1 LALIFFCVCGEEQN
15 SKRRSECRF
24 DASFSVT
31 YDEDFHSFSAT
42 LMRIAYLDC
51 FSGISGDMFLAA
63 LIDAGVAFELF
74 QKTVADLNIGAT
86 LELSRVDRAGI
97 SATKLDVVVNGEKD
111 MPREEFWAHRHE
123 QVHSHVRSYTNE
135 PHSREHGHLE
145 GDGQEHAHQSHQ
157 ARSLSSIQRI
167 IAAAA
172 ISERAKR
179 TASEIFLA
187 LGAAE
192 AKIHDVGIE
201 DVHFHEVGAA
211 DAIVDIACAA
221 VGAEALGVE
230 QFICSPLNVGGG
242 TIGCSHGVVPVP
254 APATLE
260 LLQGAPIYSDDL
272 QKELVT
278 PTGAAIV
285 KVLVSSFGSRPMMT
299 TEKVGYGAGARNFS
313 GHSNVLRLS
322 VGETVPAMRHSGGAD
337 ANLIEEEIAILEAN
351 LDDLNPQLIGYIV
364 DLAFAEGAL
373 DVFTTPVMMKKN
385 RPGTVLTVVTRLQ
398 HEEKLRALLFR
409 ESSTLGIRTRHEK
422 RHALPRHYEAVVTP
436 WGEVRM
442 KVATVNGT
450 VSQYAPEYED
460 CRRIAVAHH
469 IPLKAV
475 MQEAIR
481 LYLDR
486 KNG

>member
-1 LALIFFCVCGEEQN
+1 
-15 SKRRSECRF
+15 
-24 DASFSVT
+24 
-31 YDEDFHSFSAT
+31 
-42 LMRIAYLDC
+42 MRIAYLDC
-51 FSGISGDMFLAA
+51 FSGISGDMFLGA
-63 LIDAGVAFELF
+63 LLDAGVPFELF

-97 SATKLDVVVNGEKD
+97 SATKLDVAVNSEKD
-111 MPREEFWAHRHE
+111 MPREGFWAQHHEIADSADHRMRL
-123 QVHSHVRSYTNE
+123 QAHSHK
-135 PHSREHGHLE
+135 
-145 GDGQEHAHQSHQ
+145 HAHNETSEDQQ
-157 ARSLSSIQRI
+157 AHRKHTRSLSDILRI
-167 IAAAA
+167 IGEAA

-179 TASEIFLA
+179 TASEIFFA

-192 AKIHDVGIE
+192 AKIHNVGIE
-201 DVHFHEVGAA
+201 DIHFHEVGAA

-221 VGAEALGVE
+221 VGAESLGVE

-242 TIGCSHGVVPVP
+242 TVACAHGVMPVP

-260 LLQGAPIYSDDL
+260 LLQGAPVYSDDI

-299 TEKVGYGAGARNFS
+299 TEQIGYGAGARNFS
-313 GHSNVLRLS
+313 AHANVLRLT
-322 VGETVPAMRHSGGAD
+322 VGETDSAMLHSGGAD

-364 DLAFAEGAL
+364 DLAFEEGAL
-373 DVFTTPVMMKKN
+373 DVFTTPVLMKKN
-385 RPGTVLTVVTRLQ
+385 RPGTVLTVVTRPE
-398 HEEKLRALLFR
+398 HEENVRALLFR

-422 RHALPRHYEAVVTP
+422 RYALPRHYEAVITH

-442 KVATVNGT
+442 KVATLNGT

-460 CRRIAVAHH
+460 CRRIAVEHH
-469 IPLKAV
+469 VPLKAV

>member
-1 LALIFFCVCGEEQN
+1 
-15 SKRRSECRF
+15 
-24 DASFSVT
+24 
-31 YDEDFHSFSAT
+31 
-42 LMRIAYLDC
+42 MRIAYLDC
-51 FSGISGDMFLAA
+51 FSGISGDMFLGA
-63 LIDAGVAFELF
+63 LLDGGVAFELF

-86 LELSRVDRAGI
+86 LELSRVNRAGI

-123 QVHSHVRSYTNE
+123 QVGSRVRSHTNEAHSH
-135 PHSREHGHLE
+135 EHGHLE
-145 GDGQEHAHQSHQ
+145 GDEQEHAHHSHH
-157 ARSLSSIQRI
+157 ARSLSGILSI
-167 IAAAA
+167 IACAPV
-172 ISERAKR
+172 SEHAKR
-179 TASEIFLA
+179 TASDIFRA

-192 AKIHDVGIE
+192 AKVHNVSIE

-211 DAIVDIACAA
+211 DAIVDIVCAA

-230 QFICSPLNVGGG
+230 QFMSSPLNVGGG
-242 TIGCSHGVVPVP
+242 TVACAHGVFPIP

-260 LLQGAPIYSDDL
+260 LLQGVPIYSDDM

-285 KVLVSSFGSRPMMT
+285 KVLVSSFGPRPIMT
-299 TEKVGYGAGARNFS
+299 TEKIGYGAGARDFS
-313 GHSNVLRLS
+313 GHANVLRLS
-322 VGETVPAMRHSGGAD
+322 VGETDLEMLHYGGVN
-337 ANLIEEEIAILEAN
+337 ANLLEEEIAILEAN

-364 DLAFAEGAL
+364 DLAFTEGAV

-385 RPGTVLTVVTRLQ
+385 RPGTVLTVVTRRE
-398 HEEKLRALLFR
+398 HEEKLRALMFR

-422 RHALPRHYEAVVTP
+422 RHALPRHYETVITD

-442 KVATVNGT
+442 KVANLNGT
-450 VSQYAPEYED
+450 VSQFAPEYED
-460 CRRIAVAHH
+460 CRRIAVEHH
-469 IPLKAV
+469 VPLKAV
-475 MQEAIR
+475 MQEAMR